1 MASSSL
7 LGGHMEINH
16 WVTRRTMT
24 VKRLDACLTRLSL
37 PIKDCSPDP
46 YISYTKKK
54 IHVQCVI
61 HITLRMWTNSIKN
74 ISTKRVR
81 ELPHLPPRPTLLRA
95 NPMTLCGDD
104 IDVQLKRNLLSPKPP
119 SEGSTHGSG
128 SGISNRG
135 WGTTK
140 EITLLFRL
148 KTSIRVVLYH

>member
-61 HITLRMWTNSIKN
+61 HITLPMWTNSIKN
-74 ISTKRVR
+74 ISTQSERAAS
-81 ELPHLPPRPTLLRA
+81 PSTSTHSPPRKSNDSLRRWYWCTTETKSPITQTTFGGIYPWQRLWHIESRLRNNKGNNFTLWIK
-95 NPMTLCGDD
+95 N
-104 IDVQLKRNLLSPKPP
+104 IN
-119 SEGSTHGSG
+119 
-128 SGISNRG
+128 
-135 WGTTK
+135 
-140 EITLLFRL
+140 
-148 KTSIRVVLYH
+148 